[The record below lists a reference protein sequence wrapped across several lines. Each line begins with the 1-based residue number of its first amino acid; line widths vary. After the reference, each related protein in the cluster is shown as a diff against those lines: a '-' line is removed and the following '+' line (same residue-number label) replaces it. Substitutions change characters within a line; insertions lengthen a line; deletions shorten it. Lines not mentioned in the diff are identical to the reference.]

1 MAANGEDKKK
11 IVETDDGYFV
21 CCSVCNLTFVQ
32 ADIRNPRETK
42 WQCERA
48 NRSIAQKA
56 NIITK
61 LTL

>member
-48 NRSIAQKA
+48 NRFFCAE
-56 NIITK
+56 
-61 LTL
+61 TL